1 MKKGFLVAIILIAV
15 LTCAFA
21 LVACG
26 EVSTTVTYMV
36 DGEVFKTI
44 VVTGTGQS
52 DPGFTPSK
60 SGYTFDGWYTDTA
73 LLTPFSTSTLLSA
86 LCASLAAVI

>member
-26 EVSTTVTYMV
+26 ERTTGVSTTVTYMV
-36 DGEVFKTI
+36 DGEVFET
-44 VVTGTGQS
+44 VTVTNAHQS

-60 SGYTFDGWYTDTA
+60 SGYTFGGW
-73 LLTPFSTSTLLSA
+73 
-86 LCASLAAVI
+86 